1 MLLLNLQV
9 KESATSEDTIA
20 SMSETLDDIISE
32 AKLVKTAL
40 GSSLPVSWSVE
51 SDVGS
56 INVNMDS
63 ESIDIHGDSSNE
75 KIDSVS
81 AAGFEMVELLILAAQ
96 ILKDST
102 IKEDS

>member
-1 MLLLNLQV
+1 MT
-9 KESATSEDTIA
+9 EA
-20 SMSETLDDIISE
+20 LDNIMTD

-40 GSSLPVSWSVE
+40 GSSLPISWSALE
-51 SDVGS
+51 DDGS
-56 INVNMDS
+56 SSGIMGN
-63 ESIDIHGDSSNE
+63 EAGDICEDYGNE

-102 IKEDS
+102 TKRVS

>member
-1 MLLLNLQV
+1 MQV
-9 KESATSEDTIA
+9 RESFSLEDTVTSVTEA
-20 SMSETLDDIISE
+20 LDDIMTD

-40 GSSLPVSWSVE
+40 GSSLPISWSALE
-51 SDVGS
+51 DDGS
-56 INVNMDS
+56 GSGSMGN
-63 ESIDIHGDSSNE
+63 EAGDICGDYGNE

-102 IKEDS
+102 TKRGS